1 MEFAYMNKIKN
12 ILSATLLL
20 ALPLAFSACDDEAEY
35 TPAVEQT
42 NAQVFFSNSNPS
54 KINLDATSTSF
65 EVAIARV
72 KTDEAITVP
81 LTLTGG
87 DGLYTAPS
95 SVSFAQGEATAKI
108 AISYDVEEIVPNVYS
123 DITLSISDESLTT
136 PYGMAAYTISVGIPE
151 TWTARYLGDYTYTLF
166 FNGVDPGLTL
176 SQSDLYADRWRISNW
191 GGGVDFYFTWNQE
204 TNEILVDDQLI
215 GYNHSSYGPVSVD
228 DIVDYTDGIKYG
240 KSYYEEGVFHFNV
253 VYYVDAGSF
262 GNGEELFVISGSVKN

>member
-12 ILSATLLL
+12 ILSAVFLL
-20 ALPLAFSACDDEAEY
+20 ALPLTFSACDDEVEY
-35 TPAVEQT
+35 TPAEKQT
-42 NAQVFFSNSNPS
+42 NAQVFFSNSNPA

-65 EVAIARV
+65 EVSIARV
-72 KTDEAITVP
+72 KTDDAITVP

-87 DGLYTAPS
+87 DGLYTAPP

-108 AISYDVEEIVPNVYS
+108 AITYDVATIEPNVYS

-151 TWTARYLGDYTYTLF
+151 TWTVRYIGDYTYTLF
-166 FNGVDPGLTL
+166 FSGVDPGLTL

-191 GGGVDFYFTWNQE
+191 GGGVDLYFTWNQE

-215 GYNHSSYGPVSVD
+215 GYNHSSYGPVSID
-228 DIVDYTDGIKYG
+228 DLVDYTNGTKYG
-240 KSYYEEGVFHFNV
+240 KSYYEDGVFHFYV
-253 VYYVDAGSF
+253 VYYVDAGNF
-262 GNGEELFVISGSVKN
+262 GNGEELFTISGPVKN